1 MTVSAHLPKVRLGQT
16 YVAESG
22 NENCRSGNP
31 NLIDTRILL
40 SPYEKREVGKNEVPF
55 AFVQTALPSQSRM

>member
-1 MTVSAHLPKVRLGQT
+1 VETRIA
-16 YVAESG
+16 AAA
-22 NENCRSGNP
+22 NP

-55 AFVQTALPSQSRM
+55 AFAPDGVAIGSQNMM